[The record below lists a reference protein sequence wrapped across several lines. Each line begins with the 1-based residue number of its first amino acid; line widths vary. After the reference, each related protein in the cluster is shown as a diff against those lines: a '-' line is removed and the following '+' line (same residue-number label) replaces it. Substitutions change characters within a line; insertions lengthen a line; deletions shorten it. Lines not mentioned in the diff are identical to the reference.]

1 MIKGI
6 DVSRHQGA
14 IDWAKV
20 ARSGVEFAI
29 IKAGGSDGKFGSC
42 YTDPQFKANIIGA
55 FQNGIHIGTYYY
67 VGKKCTSAQE
77 GQANALR
84 FYDIIKE
91 FYFDYPVY
99 IDFEAPN
106 RTNKQGN
113 TDAVKAFCEQM
124 EALGYY
130 VGIYA
135 SDISGF
141 KERLYLD
148 QLTAYD
154 KWVARYGSEPKY
166 ATHYNIW
173 QYSSKGKVD
182 GIRGNVDLDYCK
194 IDLSKIIR
202 EKHLNGF

>member
-6 DVSRHQGA
+6 DVSKWQGN

-20 ARSGVEFAI
+20 AASGVQFAI
-29 IKAGGSDGKFGSC
+29 IKAGGSDTAKP
-42 YTDPQFKANIIGA
+42 YTDKNFLANIIGA
-55 FQNGIHIGTYYY
+55 ATNNIHIGAYYF
-67 VGKKCTSAQE
+67 VGKKCTSAKE

-84 FYDIIKE
+84 FYDIIKNVVL
-91 FYFDYPVY
+91 DYPVY
-99 IDFEAPN
+99 IDFEAPD
-106 RTNKQGN
+106 RKTKQGN
-113 TDAVKAFCEQM
+113 TDACISFCEQM
-124 EALGYY
+124 EAFGYY

-141 KERLYLD
+141 KERLD
-148 QLTAYD
+148 ISRLTAYD

-166 ATHYNIW
+166 AKGNIW

-182 GIRGNVDLDYCK
+182 GIRGNVDMDYSN
-194 IDLSKIIR
+194 IDFAKLIR

>member
-6 DVSRHQGA
+6 DVSKWQGV
-14 IDWAKV
+14 INWQKV
-20 ARSGVEFAI
+20 AEDGVEFAI
-29 IKAGGSDGKFGSC
+29 IKAGGSDCGN
-42 YTDPQFKANIIGA
+42 YTDKNFLANVIGA
-55 FQNGIHIGTYYY
+55 ASNCIHVGAYYF
-67 VGKKCTSAQE
+67 VGKNCKSAQE

-84 FYDIIKE
+84 FYDIIKNVVL
-91 FYFDYPVY
+91 DYPVY
-99 IDFEAPN
+99 IDFEKPD

-113 TDAVKAFCEQM
+113 TDAVKAFCMQM

-141 KERLYLD
+141 KERLD
-148 QLTAYD
+148 ISQLTAWD

-166 ATHYNIW
+166 TTKYNMW
-173 QYSSKGKVD
+173 QYSSKGKVN
-182 GIRGNVDLDYCK
+182 GIRGNVDMDYCK
-194 IDLSKIIR
+194 VDFAKIIR

>member
-6 DVSRHQGA
+6 DVSKWQGV
-14 IDWAKV
+14 IDWQKV
-20 ARSGVEFAI
+20 AEDGVQFAI
-29 IKAGGSDGKFGSC
+29 IKAGGSDTLKP
-42 YTDPQFKANIIGA
+42 YTDKNFLQNVIGA
-55 FQNGIHIGTYYY
+55 AQNCIHIGAYYF
-67 VGKKCTSAQE
+67 VGKNCKSAKE

-84 FYDIIKE
+84 FYDIIKSVVL
-91 FYFDYPVY
+91 DYPVY
-99 IDFEAPN
+99 IDFEAPD

-113 TDAVKAFCEQM
+113 TDAVNAFCAQM

-141 KERLYLD
+141 KERLD
-148 QLTAYD
+148 ISQLTKYD

-166 ATHYNIW
+166 ATKYNLW
-173 QYSSKGKVD
+173 QYSSKGKVN
-182 GIRGNVDLDYCK
+182 GIRGNVDMDFSK
-194 IDLSKIIR
+194 VDFSKIIR